1 MASKKYLFKMIGKK
15 RTHKKIESKQD
26 KFLLKLYEILS
37 KEEYSNII
45 HWSQNGSYIIIANV
59 QLLEKKILPIY
70 FNHQNYS
77 SFVRQLNMYNFHK
90 IRTDQDKPE
99 QYFINETLNKNKTI
113 NEIKDFKRKEK
124 NRKKCLFFQD
134 EDSNIKYTILP
145 DKKEKEINDPTIS
158 MTLEEKEE
166 EKENDLKDLNTEGK
180 TYDNEKE
187 KLLLTIL
194 DKMKENADKE
204 NEYKNK
210 LKEMNEKQNEIN
222 IQIKKINDEIES
234 QNIFLKKIKGLYFF
248 LVTLLMRKN
257 NFTSE
262 KKIENKISIGTNEIN
277 KSIKSKKTL
286 FDFVNK
292 YIDYIGH
299 KNIIGFINFIK
310 SNKLNNNKKNNS
322 LNCKYLSNIVQKGE
336 NFSIKKENFN
346 FDDYLNKIEILSF
359 KSRKSNKFNDS
370 FSYSAEDKN
379 FNSSF
384 SMIGGNNLL
393 NMDFDNSNFGF
404 NSNQNLLNEDNPF
417 WK

>member
-1 MASKKYLFKMIGKK
+1 MIGKK

-59 QLLEKKILPIY
+59 HLLEKNILPIY

-145 DKKEKEINDPTIS
+145 DKKEKENNDPTIS

-222 IQIKKINDEIES
+222 TQIKKINDEIES

-310 SNKLNNNKKNNS
+310 SNKLTNNKKNNS

-384 SMIGGNNLL
+384 SVIGGNNLF
-393 NMDFDNSNFGF
+393 NMNFDNSDYDY

>member
-1 MASKKYLFKMIGKK
+1 MIGKK

-59 QLLEKKILPIY
+59 HLLEKNILPIY

-90 IRTDQDKPE
+90 IRTDPNKPE
-99 QYFINETLNKNKTI
+99 QYFINETLNKSKTMK
-113 NEIKDFKRKEK
+113 EIKDFKRKEK
-124 NRKKCLFFQD
+124 NRQKCLFFQD

-145 DKKEKEINDPTIS
+145 DKKEKDIKNQEISI
-158 MTLEEKEE
+158 TLEEKEE
-166 EKENDLKDLNTEGK
+166 QKENAFKQTTEKGK
-180 TYDNEKE
+180 MDENEKE
-187 KLLLTIL
+187 KLLLSLL
-194 DKMKENADKE
+194 DKTKENIDKV
-204 NEYKNK
+204 NEYRNK
-210 LKEMNEKQNEIN
+210 LKEMNEKQSEIN
-222 IQIKKINDEIES
+222 TQIKNINDEIES
-234 QNIFLKKIKGLYFF
+234 QNIFMKKIKGLYFF

-257 NFTSE
+257 NCITE
-262 KKIENKISIGTNEIN
+262 KKIENKINIGSNEIN
-277 KSIKSKKTL
+277 KNIKSKKTL

-310 SNKLNNNKKNNS
+310 TNKLNNNKKNNS
-322 LNCKYLSNIVQKGE
+322 INCKYLSNIVQKGE
-336 NFSIKKENFN
+336 NFSIKKENLD

-384 SMIGGNNLL
+384 SVIGGNNLF
-393 NMDFDNSNFGF
+393 NMNFDNSDYDY

>member
-1 MASKKYLFKMIGKK
+1 MIGKK

-37 KEEYSNII
+37 KEEYSEII
-45 HWSQNGSYIIIANV
+45 HWSQNGSYIIIANAH
-59 QLLEKKILPIY
+59 LLEQKILPIY

-90 IRTDQDKPE
+90 IRTDPNKPE
-99 QYFINETLNKNKTI
+99 QYFINETLNKNKTMK
-113 NEIKDFKRKEK
+113 EIKDFKRKEK
-124 NRKKCLFFQD
+124 NRQKCLFFQD

-145 DKKEKEINDPTIS
+145 DKKEKDIKNQEISI
-158 MTLEEKEE
+158 TLEEKEE
-166 EKENDLKDLNTEGK
+166 EKENAFKQTTEKGK
-180 TYDNEKE
+180 MDENEKE
-187 KLLLTIL
+187 KLLLSLL
-194 DKMKENADKE
+194 DKTKENIDKV
-204 NEYKNK
+204 NEYRNK
-210 LKEMNEKQNEIN
+210 LKEMNEKQSEIN
-222 IQIKKINDEIES
+222 TQIKNINDEIES

-257 NFTSE
+257 NCITE
-262 KKIENKISIGTNEIN
+262 KKIENKINIGSNEIN
-277 KSIKSKKTL
+277 KNIKSKKTL

-322 LNCKYLSNIVQKGE
+322 INCKYLSNIVQKGE
-336 NFSIKKENFN
+336 NFSIKKENLD

-384 SMIGGNNLL
+384 SVIGGNNLF
-393 NMDFDNSNFGF
+393 NMNFDNSDYDY

>member
-1 MASKKYLFKMIGKK
+1 MIGKK

-37 KEEYSNII
+37 KEEYSEII
-45 HWSQNGSYIIIANV
+45 HWSQNGSYIIIANAH
-59 QLLEKKILPIY
+59 LLEQKILPIY

-90 IRTDQDKPE
+90 IRTDPDKPE
-99 QYFINETLNKNKTI
+99 QYFINETLNKNKTMK
-113 NEIKDFKRKEK
+113 EIKDFKRKEK
-124 NRKKCLFFQD
+124 NRQKCLFFQD

-145 DKKEKEINDPTIS
+145 DKKEKDIKNQEISI
-158 MTLEEKEE
+158 TLEEKEE
-166 EKENDLKDLNTEGK
+166 EKENAFKQTTEKGK
-180 TYDNEKE
+180 MDENEKE
-187 KLLLTIL
+187 KLLLSLL
-194 DKMKENADKE
+194 DKTKENIDKV
-204 NEYKNK
+204 NEYRNK
-210 LKEMNEKQNEIN
+210 LKEMNEKQSEIN
-222 IQIKKINDEIES
+222 TQIKNINDEIES

-257 NFTSE
+257 NCITE
-262 KKIENKISIGTNEIN
+262 KKIENKINIGSNEIN
-277 KSIKSKKTL
+277 KNIKSKKTL

-310 SNKLNNNKKNNS
+310 TNKLNNNKKNNS
-322 LNCKYLSNIVQKGE
+322 INCKYLSNIVQKEE
-336 NFSIKKENFN
+336 NFSIKKENLD

-384 SMIGGNNLL
+384 SVIGGNNLF
-393 NMDFDNSNFGF
+393 NMNFDNSDYDY